1 LTVPPRAKP
10 RKDDPMFSHLR
21 GSKRAC
27 VAIAAVAASLMFSSP
42 SLSQTG
48 TQPGANPA
56 QLPDPAT
63 TVVARIAGEEIF
75 LIEILRMAERL
86 PDQYKQLPLPAVY
99 PSLLQRSI
107 DARLVAAAGRAAGF
121 ADNEEVKKRVSTAE
135 SQIISEIYL
144 TTAVAE
150 KVTEDALR
158 AEYEKRKDS
167 MAGGEQVRARHI
179 LLETEEGARE
189 VIAEL
194 DAGSDFAELAS
205 DKSTGPSASSG
216 GDLGWFGKG
225 QMVPEF
231 SDAAFALD
239 PGTFTKEPVKTQFG
253 WHVILV
259 EDRKAGEAP
268 PFEQARQQLSSDM
281 SGEVLQ
287 EILTGLRGKIEV
299 ERLNF
304 DGGPMPEAAPAPKN

>member
-1 LTVPPRAKP
+1 
-10 RKDDPMFSHLR
+10 MFSHLR
-21 GSKRAC
+21 GRKHAC
-27 VAIAAVAASLMFSSP
+27 VAIAAVVAGLMFSNP
-42 SLSQTG
+42 ILAQTG
-48 TQPGANPA
+48 GQPAAAPG
-56 QLPDPAT
+56 QLPDPT
-63 TVVARIAGEEIF
+63 KTVVARIAGEEIL

-99 PSLLQRSI
+99 PSLLQRAI
-107 DARLVAAAGRAAGF
+107 DARLVAAAGRAAGY
-121 ADNEEVKKRVSTAE
+121 ADNDEVKRRLRDAE

-144 TTAVAE
+144 TSTVSE

-158 AEYEKRKDS
+158 AEYEKRKDTMS
-167 MAGGEQVRARHI
+167 GGDQVSARHI
-179 LLETEEGARE
+179 LLESEEDARA

-194 DAGSDFAELAS
+194 DKGGDFAALAS
-205 DKSTGPSASSG
+205 DKSTGPSAASG

-239 PGTFTKEPVKTQFG
+239 PGTYTKEPVQTQFG

-268 PFEQARQQLSSDM
+268 PFEQARQQLSSDL
-281 SGEVLQ
+281 SGQILQ
-287 EILTGLRGKIEV
+287 EMLSDLRAKTEV
-299 ERLNF
+299 ERYNF
-304 DGGPMPEAAPAPKN
+304 DGGPMPETAPAAPKN

>member
-1 LTVPPRAKP
+1 
-10 RKDDPMFSHLR
+10 MFSHLR
-21 GSKRAC
+21 GPKRASI
-27 VAIAAVAASLMFSSP
+27 VIAAIAAGLMFSSP
-42 SLSQTG
+42 VLSQTG
-48 TQPGANPA
+48 GQPAPA

-107 DARLVAAAGRAAGF
+107 DARLVAAAGRAAGY
-121 ADNEEVKKRVSTAE
+121 ADNDEVKRRVRDAE
-135 SQIISEIYL
+135 SQIISEIWL
-144 TTAVAE
+144 TTAVSE
-150 KVTEDALR
+150 KVTEDVLR

-179 LLETEEGARE
+179 LLETEETARE
-189 VIAEL
+189 VIKEL
-194 DAGSDFAELAS
+194 GAGADFAELAAS
-205 DKSTGPSASSG
+205 KSTGPSASSG

-231 SDAAFALD
+231 SDAAFALE
-239 PGTFTKEPVKTQFG
+239 PGSFTKEPVKTQFG

-259 EDRKAGEAP
+259 EDRKAAEAP
-268 PFEQARQQLSSDM
+268 PFEQARQQLSSEL
-281 SGEVLQ
+281 SGEILQ
-287 EILTGLRGKIEV
+287 GILTDLRGKTEV
-299 ERLNF
+299 KRFNF
-304 DGGPMPEAAPAPKN
+304 DGGPMPEAAPAAPKN